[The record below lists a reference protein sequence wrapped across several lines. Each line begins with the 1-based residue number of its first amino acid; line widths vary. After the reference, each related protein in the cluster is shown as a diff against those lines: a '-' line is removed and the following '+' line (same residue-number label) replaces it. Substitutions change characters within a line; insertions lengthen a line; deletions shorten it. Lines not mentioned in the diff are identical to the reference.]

1 MTSDL
6 ISRMIVSGAYLPILI
21 EVGIPNSVS
30 CILCDDVPYAIT
42 YMYRPPDKR
51 AYLKIFFFFLF
62 LNQNMWVLK
71 RTTPNH
77 KVMDKKIIAV
87 YSHIDQ
93 L

>member
-1 MTSDL
+1 M
-6 ISRMIVSGAYLPILI
+6 LI

-30 CILCDDVPYAIT
+30 CILCDNVPPYEIT
-42 YMYRPPDKR
+42 HMYRPPDKR

-87 YSHIDQ
+87 YSQKFCSYRPTMKSMLYVCYI
-93 L
+93 